1 MNKNKKSKLVLFS
14 VLGLAA
20 ISIGT
25 VGFATWAV
33 GVQRKEASLTLT
45 AVVDNTVNDSVILE
59 ATINSSK
66 KFIVADKIEV
76 NKDND
81 KIIGTSKGEGTI
93 GYSEDALKF
102 SFSTLQYSVGSSV
115 TSLPQKMIIEL
126 VEDKVT
132 NAKNYVA
139 ASGNKIGTTFRTNDD
154 AGWTYLK
161 FKQEITLS
169 DATYTVQ
176 NHDSYKTYEIKTKD
190 YVMNFG
196 SFFNNSD
203 SICNYYNGLS
213 YDTLTASEIFKLTN
227 NIKAELDTM
236 NTQLSSG
243 SLTVKV
249 TIQ

>member
-66 KFIVADKIEV
+66 QFIVADKIEV
-76 NKDND
+76 NKNND
-81 KIIGTSKGEGTI
+81 EIIGTSKGEGTV
-93 GYSEDALKF
+93 GYSPDALKF
-102 SFSTLQYSVGSSV
+102 SFETLQYSVGRSV

-126 VEDKVT
+126 VEDIET

-139 ASGNKIGTTFRTNDD
+139 AEGNKIGTTFRTNDN
-154 AGWTYLK
+154 APWTYLK
-161 FKQEITLS
+161 FKQEITLDS
-169 DATYTVQ
+169 ASYTVQ
-176 NHDSYKTYEIKTKD
+176 NYDSYDTYVINTKD
-190 YVMNFG
+190 YVMSFG
-196 SFFNNSD
+196 SFFNNKN
-203 SICNYYNGLS
+203 SICEYYNGLS
-213 YDTLTASEIFKLTN
+213 YSALTASDIFKLTN

-236 NTQLSSG
+236 KTVLSSG

>member
-33 GVQRKEASLTLT
+33 GVQKKEASLTLT

-66 KFIVADKIEV
+66 QFIVADKIEV
-76 NKDND
+76 NKVND
-81 KIIGTSKGEGTI
+81 KIIGTSKGEGTV
-93 GYSEDALKF
+93 GYSADALKF
-102 SFSTLQYSVGSSV
+102 SFETLQYSVGSSV
-115 TSLPQKMIIEL
+115 TDLPTKMIIEL
-126 VEDKVT
+126 VEDSGI
-132 NAKNYVA
+132 NGKNYVA
-139 ASGNKIGTTFRTNDD
+139 EEGNKIGTTFRTNDN
-154 AGWTYLK
+154 APWTYLK

>member
-66 KFIVADKIEV
+66 QFIVADKIEV
-76 NKDND
+76 NKVND
-81 KIIGTSKGEGTI
+81 EIIGTSKGEGTV
-93 GYSEDALKF
+93 GYSADALKF
-102 SFSTLQYSVGSSV
+102 SFETLQYSVGSSV
-115 TSLPQKMIIEL
+115 TTLPTKMIIEL
-126 VEDKVT
+126 VEDSGI

-139 ASGNKIGTTFRTNDD
+139 EEGNKIGTTFRTNN
-154 AGWTYLK
+154 APWTYLN

-176 NHDSYKTYEIKTKD
+176 NHDSYDTYVITNKD

-213 YDTLTASEIFKLTN
+213 YKTLTASEIFKLTN